1 VKLNRHA
8 AARSV
13 LSKKALNDINNAR
26 AAGEVVVTV
35 RLILMARYAAVGRCL
50 RPLAFG
56 ACLPASP
63 VSVYFG

>member
-1 VKLNRHA
+1 
-8 AARSV
+8 
-13 LSKKALNDINNAR
+13 
-26 AAGEVVVTV
+26 V